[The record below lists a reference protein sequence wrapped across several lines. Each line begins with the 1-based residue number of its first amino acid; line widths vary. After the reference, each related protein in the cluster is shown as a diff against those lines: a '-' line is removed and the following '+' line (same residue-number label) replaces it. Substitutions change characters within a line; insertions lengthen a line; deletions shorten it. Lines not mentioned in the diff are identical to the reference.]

1 MFWNKKEILLVVL
14 LFIISGSVEC
24 QENQDEN
31 NRLNLDSKVRHG
43 QLDNGFTYYL
53 RNNDTPKNKIEVH
66 LVIKAGIYHEDNT
79 QVEYAHLLEHLGFK
93 GTKHFPNAPSH
104 FDKPGMHIHANTAYD
119 HTGYF
124 VRIPAD
130 DPAAFQ
136 DGLQL
141 LHDLTQDILLE
152 RRSIDVERSAVLGEM
167 RTNNPY
173 NRWLKANIEKNI
185 LSNTGFN
192 FEDREKAKRNIE
204 NFNNEAFFNFYKDW
218 YRPDL
223 QAIVIVGNINVDSVE
238 VEIQRKF
245 SDLEIQKK
253 PKNAQKYVD
262 IQKINLQGHN
272 RYLTVI
278 DSIDPSPR
286 LNIMAKRPNAAYNPK
301 TRADFKNLILQDLYQ
316 HLVEEKSERFEDSF
330 SPLFSKFSSQYA
342 NDELAGGQ
350 IQVTFMEV
358 EFKSGNDLKQQNKK
372 IRNALIAWKRIH
384 TGLTDSELQQAKLQL
399 LQEYSN
405 NNSLSS
411 SYLAYRYRNHFIKKR
426 YARDPKEEI
435 TMITEI
441 LRDIDLEEIQYFIAK
456 AGDLNKNVDFMFLK
470 GANQKVPD
478 YKDIKK
484 WINEVEQMEVEPFE
498 LSQEVIKTL
507 TNTVQILGK
516 GSINIEEMSKNI
528 INVSTIHLKNGIKLV
543 LKPLQPANQNYQ
555 GNIQIEAY
563 RKNHIPVKNR
573 KEYLQANLVPEVLKY
588 TGAGPYSIFELEKFK
603 QARGIRLK
611 FDFNKDIQTI
621 TGKTPISEIEEFLSL
636 LYLYSTK
643 PRIDPDG
650 FRLWK
655 KNKKMELNGKATRG
669 SSDFYLDEITA
680 LHYPELPRLS
690 IEELEDMSLKQIFK
704 TQKKWFSD
712 FKGYT
717 FIITGDFDPEQLA
730 PQLIRVLSGYP
741 NRNLPEINAP
751 KRHIFPL
758 KRMAETIYLKN
769 INQAYVHLAFPIKIQ
784 VNTKNI
790 VLLRLLET
798 ALNERIFARLRD
810 GCFAPRAFGRW
821 EDFSQGNYSF
831 NVSFD
836 SALNNHEKMIEMAL
850 ETFDN
855 LREEGVEE
863 AWLENVIKKEALT
876 YGKTI
881 DSFGFFNMWP
891 DYLQR
896 RLRNKKNL
904 ETEVVEYKTI
914 LEHFI
919 SIKDMNMATKEYL
932 SDKYLQEFVIL
943 PQSGNG
949 ISDVK

>member
-1 MFWNKKEILLVVL
+1 MVWYKKEIILVALLI
-14 LFIISGSVEC
+14 IISGSAYS
-24 QENQDEN
+24 QENQDKN
-31 NRLNLDSKVRHG
+31 NRSDLDSKVRHG

-53 RNNDTPKNKIEVH
+53 RKNDIPKNKIEVH
-66 LVIKAGIYHEDNT
+66 LVVKAGIYHQDDT

-93 GTKHFPNAPSH
+93 GTKHFSHAPSH
-104 FDKPGMHIHANTAYD
+104 FNKPGMHIHANTGYD
-119 HTGYF
+119 HTAYF

-141 LHDLTQDILLE
+141 LHDLTQNILLE
-152 RRSIDVERSAVLGEM
+152 PRSIDVERSAVLGEM

-173 NRWLKANIEKNI
+173 KRWLKAEIEKNI

-204 NFNNEAFFNFYKDW
+204 NFNDEAFFDFYKDW

-223 QAIVIVGNINVDSVE
+223 QAIIVIGDINVDSVE

-272 RYLTVI
+272 RYLTII

-301 TRADFKNLILQDLYQ
+301 TRADFKNLILQRLYQ

-330 SPLFSKFSSQYA
+330 NPLFSDFSSQYA

-350 IQVTFMEV
+350 IQVTSMKVKFNSE
-358 EFKSGNDLKQQNKK
+358 NDLKQKNRK
-372 IRNALIAWKRIH
+372 IYNALIAWKRIH
-384 TGLTDSELQQAKLQL
+384 QGITDSELHQAKLQL

-405 NNSLSS
+405 NSFSS
-411 SYLAYRYRNHFIKKR
+411 SSLAYRYRNHFIKKR
-426 YARDPKEEI
+426 YARDPKEEM
-435 TMITEI
+435 TMIAGI
-441 LRDIDLEEIQYFIAK
+441 LRDIDLEEIQSFIAK
-456 AGDLNKNVDFMFLK
+456 AGDLNKNVDFMFMK

-484 WINEVEQMEVEPFE
+484 WINEVEKMELEPIE
-498 LSQEVIKTL
+498 LPQEVIKTL
-507 TNTVQILGK
+507 TNTVRIPVK
-516 GSINIEEMSKNI
+516 DTINIEEMSKNI
-528 INVSTIHLKNGIKLV
+528 IDVSTIYLKNGIKLV
-543 LKPLQPANQNYQ
+543 LKPLQPANQNYRR
-555 GNIQIEAY
+555 NIQIDAY
-563 RKNHIPVKNR
+563 RNNNISVKNR
-573 KEYLQANLVPEVLKY
+573 KEYLQASLVPEVLRY

-603 QARGIRLK
+603 KARGIRLK

-621 TGKTPISEIEEFLSL
+621 SGKTPISEIEEFLSL

-650 FRLWK
+650 FRHWK

-680 LHYPELPRLS
+680 LHYPELPRLN
-690 IEELEDMSLKQIFK
+690 IEELDEISLKRIIK
-704 TQKKWFSD
+704 TREKWFSD

-730 PQLIRVLSGYP
+730 PELVRVLSGFP
-741 NRNLPEINAP
+741 NRQLPKINVT
-751 KRHIFPL
+751 KKHRYPL
-758 KRMAETIYLKN
+758 KKMKETIYLRN
-769 INQAYVHLAFPIKIQ
+769 INQAYVHLAFPVKIE

-790 VLLRLLET
+790 VLLRILET
-798 ALNERIFARLRD
+798 ALNEKIFARLRD

-821 EDFSQGNYSF
+821 EDFSQGIYSL

-836 SALNNHEKMIEMAL
+836 STLDNQEKMIEMAL
-850 ETFDN
+850 ETFEN
-855 LREEGVEE
+855 LQEEGVEE

-881 DSFGFFNMWP
+881 DSFGFFNKWP

-919 SIKDMNMATKEYL
+919 SIEDMNMATHKYL
-932 SDKYLQEFVIL
+932 SDKYLQEFIVL
-943 PQSGNG
+943 PQSEK
-949 ISDVK
+949 SAYVK

>member
-1 MFWNKKEILLVVL
+1 MVWYKKEIILVALL
-14 LFIISGSVEC
+14 IMISGSAYS
-24 QENQDEN
+24 QESQDKN
-31 NRLNLDSKVRHG
+31 NRSDLDSKVRHG

-53 RNNDTPKNKIEVH
+53 RKNDIPKNKIEVH
-66 LVIKAGIYHEDNT
+66 LVVKAGIYHQDDT

-93 GTKHFPNAPSH
+93 GTKHFPHAPSH
-104 FDKPGMHIHANTAYD
+104 FGKPGMFIHANTAYD

-141 LHDLTQDILLE
+141 LHDLTQNILLE
-152 RRSIDVERSAVLGEM
+152 RPSIDVERSAVLGEM

-173 NRWLKANIEKNI
+173 KRWLKAEIEKNI

-204 NFNNEAFFNFYKDW
+204 NFNDEAFFDFYKDW

-223 QAIVIVGNINVDSVE
+223 QAIIVIGDINVDSVE

-253 PKNAQKYVD
+253 PKNAEKYVD

-301 TRADFKNLILQDLYQ
+301 TRADFKNLILQRLYQ

-330 SPLFSKFSSQYA
+330 NSLFSDFSSQYA

-350 IQVTFMEV
+350 LQVTSMKVKFNSE
-358 EFKSGNDLKQQNKK
+358 NDLKQKNKK
-372 IRNALIAWKRIH
+372 LRNALIAWKRIH
-384 TGLTDSELQQAKLQL
+384 KGITDSELQQAKEQL
-399 LQEYSN
+399 IQEYSN
-405 NNSLSS
+405 STFSS
-411 SYLAYRYRNHFIKKR
+411 SALAYRYRDHFIKKR
-426 YARDPKEEI
+426 YARDPKEEM
-435 TMITEI
+435 TMIAGI
-441 LRDIDLEEIQYFIAK
+441 LRDIDLEEIQSFIAK
-456 AGDLNKNVDFMFLK
+456 AGDLNKNVDFMFMK

-484 WINEVEQMEVEPFE
+484 WINEVEKMEVEPIE
-498 LSQEVIKTL
+498 LPEEGIKTL
-507 TNTVQILGK
+507 TNTIRIPVNDTIG
-516 GSINIEEMSKNI
+516 IEEMSKNI
-528 INVSTIHLKNGIKLV
+528 IDVSTMYLKNGIKLV
-543 LKPLQPANQNYQ
+543 LKPLQPANQNYR
-555 GNIQIEAY
+555 GNIQIDAY
-563 RKNHIPVKNR
+563 RNNNISVKNR
-573 KEYLQANLVPEVLKY
+573 KEYLQASLVPEVLRY

-603 QARGIRLK
+603 KARGIRLK

-621 TGKTPISEIEEFLSL
+621 SGKTPISEIEEFLSL

-669 SSDFYLDEITA
+669 SSAFYLDEITA
-680 LHYPELPRLS
+680 LHYPELPRLN
-690 IEELEDMSLKQIFK
+690 IEELEEISLKRIIK
-704 TQKKWFSD
+704 THQKWFSD
-712 FKGYT
+712 FKDYT
-717 FIITGDFDPEQLA
+717 FIITGDFDPEQLV
-730 PQLIRVLSGYP
+730 PKLIRILSGYP
-741 NRNLPEINAP
+741 NRNLPETNAS

-758 KRMAETIYLKN
+758 RRMEETIYLKN
-769 INQAYVHLAFPIKIQ
+769 INQTYVHLAFPIKIQ

-798 ALNERIFARLRD
+798 ALNEKIYARLRD

-821 EDFSQGNYSF
+821 EDFSQGIYSF

-836 SALNNHEKMIEMAL
+836 SALDNQEKMIEMAL
-850 ETFDN
+850 ETFQN

-904 ETEVVEYKTI
+904 ETEVAEYKTI

-919 SIKDMNMATKEYL
+919 SIKDMNMVTKEFL

-943 PQSGNG
+943 PQPGN
-949 ISDVK
+949 DVSNVK